1 MAKKKELS
9 EEEKIDEQI
18 VELLMKK
25 TGHRPSAQEVGSIIN
40 KMYGKV
46 IQKLLDVEFDEF
58 MGYDKNSH
66 EEKSSANRRNGTT
79 TKGKVVKTEYGSIV
93 VSPHRDRD
101 GEFEPELIKK
111 RQRVLEGFESKVIA
125 MYARGFSLA
134 DISKTIQDVYSL
146 TLSQETLSNMTKA
159 VSEEIQAWQNRT
171 LDSCY
176 PFVYIDCLYAKVKQ
190 DLRSTKKAIY
200 VALGVNCFGIK
211 DILGI
216 WMDDTESTSKW
227 CEILDELKSRGVKDI
242 FFVSLDGLTG
252 LADKIEETFPNTVAQ
267 RCIVHID
274 RNIYNILPKSM
285 VKEVMADFKL
295 IYTANN
301 LSYAKEAY
309 RNFSEKYGEDTKLM
323 KKVDENIE
331 YIYQLFEYPV
341 EIRKMI
347 YTTNAIES
355 LNAALRKVTRGK
367 GSFIN
372 EQALMKV
379 LYLRVRD
386 LKETWGKGVKE
397 WTSISRALVAT
408 FGERYLKHREEKK

>member
-46 IQKLLDVEFDEF
+46 IQRLLDVEFDEF

-66 EEKSSANRRNGTT
+66 GEKNSTNRRNGTT
-79 TKGKVVKTEYGSIV
+79 TKGKLVKTEYGSIV
-93 VSPHRDRD
+93 VSPHRDRQ

-111 RQRVLEGFESKVIA
+111 RQRVLEGFEDKVIA

-134 DISKTIQDVYSL
+134 DISKTIQEVYSIK
-146 TLSQETLSNMTKA
+146 LSEETLSNMTKA
-159 VSEEIQAWQNRT
+159 VCDEVEDWQNRP
-171 LDSCY
+171 LDACY
-176 PFVYIDCLYAKVKQ
+176 PFVYIDCLYAKVKE

-200 VALGVNCFGIK
+200 VALGVNCLGIK

-216 WMDDTESTSKW
+216 WIDDTESTSKW
-227 CEILDELKSRGVKDI
+227 CEILDELKARGVKDI

-252 LADKIEETFPNTVAQ
+252 LADKIEETFPKTVAQ

-285 VKEVMADFKL
+285 TKQVMADFKQ
-295 IYTANN
+295 IYTSSN
-301 LSYAKEAY
+301 LAHAKEAY
-309 RNFSEKYGEDTKLM
+309 NNFSEKYKENTKLM
-323 KKVDENIE
+323 KKVDENIS
-331 YIYQLFEYPV
+331 YVFQLFEYPV

-347 YTTNAIES
+347 YTTNSIES

-372 EQALMKV
+372 ETALMKV

-386 LKETWGKGVKE
+386 LQKTWAKGIKE
-397 WTSISRALVAT
+397 WTSISRALISV
-408 FGERYLKHREEKK
+408 FGDRYLKYCK

>member
-46 IQKLLDVEFDEF
+46 IQRLLDVEFDEF

-66 EEKSSANRRNGTT
+66 EEKNSTNRRNGTT
-79 TKGKVVKTEYGSIV
+79 TKGKLVKTEYGSIV
-93 VSPHRDRD
+93 VSPHRDRQ

-111 RQRVLEGFESKVIA
+111 RQRVLEGFEDKVIA

-134 DISKTIQDVYSL
+134 DISKTIQEVYSIK
-146 TLSQETLSNMTKA
+146 LSEETLSNMTKA
-159 VSEEIQAWQNRT
+159 VCDEVEDWQNRP
-171 LDSCY
+171 LDACY
-176 PFVYIDCLYAKVKQ
+176 PFVYIDCLYAKVKE

-200 VALGVNCFGIK
+200 VALGVNCLGIK

-216 WMDDTESTSKW
+216 WIDDTESTSKW
-227 CEILDELKSRGVKDI
+227 CEILDELKARGVKDI
-242 FFVSLDGLTG
+242 FFVSLDGLTS
-252 LADKIEETFPNTVAQ
+252 LADKIEETFPKTVAQ

-285 VKEVMADFKL
+285 TKQVMADFKQ
-295 IYTANN
+295 IYTSSN
-301 LSYAKEAY
+301 LAHAKEAY
-309 RNFSEKYGEDTKLM
+309 NNFSEKYKENTKLM
-323 KKVDENIE
+323 KKVDENIS
-331 YIYQLFEYPV
+331 YVFQLFEYPV

-372 EQALMKV
+372 ETALMKV

-386 LKETWGKGVKE
+386 LQKTWAKGIKE
-397 WTSISRALVAT
+397 WTSISRALISV
-408 FGERYLKHREEKK
+408 FGDRYLEYCK

>member
-46 IQKLLDVEFDEF
+46 IQRLLDVEFDEF

-66 EEKSSANRRNGTT
+66 EEKNSTNRRNGTT
-79 TKGKVVKTEYGSIV
+79 TKGKLVKTEYGSIV
-93 VSPHRDRD
+93 VSPHRDRQ

-111 RQRVLEGFESKVIA
+111 RQRVLEGFEDKVIA

-134 DISKTIQDVYSL
+134 DISKTIQEVYSIK
-146 TLSQETLSNMTKA
+146 LSEETLSNMTKA
-159 VSEEIQAWQNRT
+159 VCDEVEDWQNRP
-171 LDSCY
+171 LDACY
-176 PFVYIDCLYAKVKQ
+176 PFVYIDCLYAKVKE

-200 VALGVNCFGIK
+200 VALGVNCLGIK

-216 WMDDTESTSKW
+216 WIDDTESTSKW
-227 CEILDELKSRGVKDI
+227 CEILDELKARGVKDI

-252 LADKIEETFPNTVAQ
+252 LADKIEETFPKTVAQ

-285 VKEVMADFKL
+285 TKQVMADFKQ
-295 IYTANN
+295 IYTSSN
-301 LSYAKEAY
+301 LAHAKEAY
-309 RNFSEKYGEDTKLM
+309 NNFSEKYKENTKLM
-323 KKVDENIE
+323 KKADENIS
-331 YIYQLFEYPV
+331 YVFQLFEYPV

-372 EQALMKV
+372 ETALMKV

-386 LKETWGKGVKE
+386 LQKTWAKGIKE
-397 WTSISRALVAT
+397 WTSISRALISV
-408 FGERYLKHREEKK
+408 FGDRYLEYCK

>member
-46 IQKLLDVEFDEF
+46 IQRLLDVEFDEF

-66 EEKSSANRRNGTT
+66 EEKNSTNRRNGTT
-79 TKGKVVKTEYGSIV
+79 TKGKLVKTEYGSIV
-93 VSPHRDRD
+93 VSPHRDRQ

-111 RQRVLEGFESKVIA
+111 RQRVLEGFEDKVIA

-134 DISKTIQDVYSL
+134 DISKTIQEVYSIK
-146 TLSQETLSNMTKA
+146 LSEETLSNMTKA
-159 VSEEIQAWQNRT
+159 VCDEVEDWQNRP
-171 LDSCY
+171 LDACY
-176 PFVYIDCLYAKVKQ
+176 PFVYIDCLYAKVKE

-200 VALGVNCFGIK
+200 VALGVNCLGIK

-216 WMDDTESTSKW
+216 WIDDTESTSKW
-227 CEILDELKSRGVKDI
+227 CEILDELKDRGVKDI

-252 LADKIEETFPNTVAQ
+252 LADKIEETFPKTVAQ

-285 VKEVMADFKL
+285 TKQVMADFKQ
-295 IYTANN
+295 IYTSSN
-301 LSYAKEAY
+301 LAHAKEAY
-309 RNFSEKYGEDTKLM
+309 NNFSEKYKENTKLM
-323 KKVDENIE
+323 KKVDENIS
-331 YIYQLFEYPV
+331 YVFQLFEYPV

-372 EQALMKV
+372 ETALMKV

-386 LKETWGKGVKE
+386 LQKTWAKGIKE
-397 WTSISRALVAT
+397 WTSISRALISV
-408 FGERYLKHREEKK
+408 FGDRYLEYCK

>member
-46 IQKLLDVEFDEF
+46 IQRLLDVEFDEF

-66 EEKSSANRRNGTT
+66 EEKNSTNRRNGTT
-79 TKGKVVKTEYGSIV
+79 TKGKLVKTEYGSIV
-93 VSPHRDRD
+93 VSPHRDRQ

-111 RQRVLEGFESKVIA
+111 RQRVLEGFEDKVIA

-134 DISKTIQDVYSL
+134 DISKTIQEVYSIK
-146 TLSQETLSNMTKA
+146 LSEETLSNMTKA
-159 VSEEIQAWQNRT
+159 VCDEVEDWQNRP
-171 LDSCY
+171 LDACY
-176 PFVYIDCLYAKVKQ
+176 PFVYIDCLYAKVKE

-200 VALGVNCFGIK
+200 VALGVNCLGIK

-216 WMDDTESTSKW
+216 WIDDTESTSKW
-227 CEILDELKSRGVKDI
+227 CEILDELKARGVKDI

-252 LADKIEETFPNTVAQ
+252 LADKIEETFPKTVAQ

-285 VKEVMADFKL
+285 TKQVMADFKQ
-295 IYTANN
+295 IYTSSN
-301 LSYAKEAY
+301 LAHAKEAY
-309 RNFSEKYGEDTKLM
+309 NNFSEKYKENTKLM
-323 KKVDENIE
+323 KKVDENIS
-331 YIYQLFEYPV
+331 YVFQLFEYPV

-347 YTTNAIES
+347 YTTNSIES

-372 EQALMKV
+372 ETALMKV

-386 LKETWGKGVKE
+386 LQKTWAKGIKE
-397 WTSISRALVAT
+397 WTSISRALISV
-408 FGERYLKHREEKK
+408 FGDRYLKYCK

>member
-46 IQKLLDVEFDEF
+46 IQRLLDVEFDEF

-66 EEKSSANRRNGTT
+66 EEKNSTNRRNGTT
-79 TKGKVVKTEYGSIV
+79 TKGKLVKTEYGSIV
-93 VSPHRDRD
+93 VSPHRDRQ

-111 RQRVLEGFESKVIA
+111 RQRVLEGFEDKVIA

-134 DISKTIQDVYSL
+134 DISKTIQEVYSIK
-146 TLSQETLSNMTKA
+146 LSEETLSNMTKA
-159 VSEEIQAWQNRT
+159 VCDEVEDWQNRP
-171 LDSCY
+171 LDACY
-176 PFVYIDCLYAKVKQ
+176 PFVYIDCLYAKVKE

-200 VALGVNCFGIK
+200 VALGVNCLGIK

-216 WMDDTESTSKW
+216 WIDDTESTSKW
-227 CEILDELKSRGVKDI
+227 CEILDELKARGVKDI

-252 LADKIEETFPNTVAQ
+252 LADKIEETFPKTVAQ

-274 RNIYNILPKSM
+274 RNIYNILPKSIT
-285 VKEVMADFKL
+285 KQVMADFKQ
-295 IYTANN
+295 IYTSSN
-301 LSYAKEAY
+301 LAHAKEAY
-309 RNFSEKYGEDTKLM
+309 NNFSEKYKENTKLM
-323 KKVDENIE
+323 KKVDENIS
-331 YIYQLFEYPV
+331 YVFQLFEYPV

-347 YTTNAIES
+347 YTTNSIES

-372 EQALMKV
+372 ETALMKV

-386 LKETWGKGVKE
+386 LQKTWAKGIKE
-397 WTSISRALVAT
+397 WTSISRALISV
-408 FGERYLKHREEKK
+408 FGDRYLEYCK

>member
-46 IQKLLDVEFDEF
+46 IQRLLDVEFDEF

-66 EEKSSANRRNGTT
+66 EEKNSTNRRNGTT
-79 TKGKVVKTEYGSIV
+79 TKGKLVKTEYGSIV
-93 VSPHRDRD
+93 VSPHRDRQ

-111 RQRVLEGFESKVIA
+111 RQRVLEGFEDKVIA

-134 DISKTIQDVYSL
+134 DISKTIQEVYSIK
-146 TLSQETLSNMTKA
+146 LSEETLSNMTKA
-159 VSEEIQAWQNRT
+159 VCDEVEDWQNRP
-171 LDSCY
+171 LDACY
-176 PFVYIDCLYAKVKQ
+176 PFVYIDCLYAKVKE

-200 VALGVNCFGIK
+200 VALGVNCLGIK

-216 WMDDTESTSKW
+216 WIDDTESTSKW
-227 CEILDELKSRGVKDI
+227 CEILDELKARGVKDI

-252 LADKIEETFPNTVAQ
+252 LADKIEETFPKTVAQ

-285 VKEVMADFKL
+285 TKQVMADFKQ
-295 IYTANN
+295 IYTSSN
-301 LSYAKEAY
+301 LAHAKEAY
-309 RNFSEKYGEDTKLM
+309 NNFSEKYKENTKLM
-323 KKVDENIE
+323 KKVDENIS
-331 YIYQLFEYPV
+331 YVFQLFEYPV

-347 YTTNAIES
+347 YTTNSIES

-372 EQALMKV
+372 ETALMKV

-386 LKETWGKGVKE
+386 LQKTWAKGIKE
-397 WTSISRALVAT
+397 WTSISRALISV
-408 FGERYLKHREEKK
+408 FGDRYLEYCK

>member
-46 IQKLLDVEFDEF
+46 IQRLLDVEFDEF

-66 EEKSSANRRNGTT
+66 EEKNSTNRRNGTT
-79 TKGKVVKTEYGSIV
+79 TKGKLVKTEYGSIV
-93 VSPHRDRD
+93 VSPHRDRQ

-111 RQRVLEGFESKVIA
+111 RQRVLEGFEDKVIA

-134 DISKTIQDVYSL
+134 DISKTIQEVYSIK
-146 TLSQETLSNMTKA
+146 LSEETLSNMTKA
-159 VSEEIQAWQNRT
+159 VCDEVEDWQNRP
-171 LDSCY
+171 LDACY
-176 PFVYIDCLYAKVKQ
+176 PFVYIDCLYAKVKE

-200 VALGVNCFGIK
+200 VALGVNCLGIK

-216 WMDDTESTSKW
+216 WIDDTESTSKW
-227 CEILDELKSRGVKDI
+227 CEILDELKARGVKDI
-242 FFVSLDGLTG
+242 FFVSLDGLTS
-252 LADKIEETFPNTVAQ
+252 LADKIEETFPKTVAQ

-285 VKEVMADFKL
+285 TKQVMADFKQ
-295 IYTANN
+295 IYTSSN
-301 LSYAKEAY
+301 LAHAKEAY
-309 RNFSEKYGEDTKLM
+309 NNFSEKYKENTKLM
-323 KKVDENIE
+323 KKVDENIS
-331 YIYQLFEYPV
+331 YVFQLFEYPV

-347 YTTNAIES
+347 YTTNSIES

-372 EQALMKV
+372 ETALMKV

-386 LKETWGKGVKE
+386 LQKTWAKGIKE
-397 WTSISRALVAT
+397 WTSISRALISV
-408 FGERYLKHREEKK
+408 FGDRYLKYCK

>member
-25 TGHRPSAQEVGSIIN
+25 TGHKPSAHEVGSIIN

-46 IQKLLDVEFDEF
+46 IQRLLDAEFDEF

-66 EEKSSANRRNGTT
+66 EEKSSTNRRNGTT

-134 DISKTIQDVYSL
+134 DISKTIQEVYSL
-146 TLSQETLSNMTKA
+146 KLSEETLSNMTKA
-159 VSEEIQAWQNRT
+159 VCEEIQSWQNRP
-171 LDSCY
+171 LESCY
-176 PFVYIDCLYAKVKQ
+176 PFIYIDCLYAKVKE

-200 VALGVNCFGIK
+200 VALGVNCLGIK

-216 WMDDTESTSKW
+216 WIDNTESTSKW
-227 CEILDELKSRGVKDI
+227 CEILDELKARGVKDI
-242 FFVSLDGLTG
+242 FFVSLDGLAG
-252 LADKIEETFPNTVAQ
+252 LADKIEDTFPNTVTQ

-274 RNIYNILPKSM
+274 RNIFNILPRKDC
-285 VKEVMADFKL
+285 KEVMADFKQ
-295 IYTANN
+295 IYTAYN
-301 LSYAKEAY
+301 LRYAKEAY
-309 RNFSEKYGEDTKLM
+309 HNFSEKYKENAKLM

-386 LKETWGKGVKE
+386 LKETWAKGFKE
-397 WTSISRALVAT
+397 WTSISRALIAI
-408 FGERYLKHREEKK
+408 FGERYLKYCEKK

>member
-46 IQKLLDVEFDEF
+46 IQRLLDVEFDEF

-66 EEKSSANRRNGTT
+66 GEKNSTNRRNGTT
-79 TKGKVVKTEYGSIV
+79 TKGKLVKTEYGSIV
-93 VSPHRDRD
+93 VSPHRDRQ

-111 RQRVLEGFESKVIA
+111 RQRVLEGFEDKVIA

-134 DISKTIQDVYSL
+134 DISKTIQEVYSIK
-146 TLSQETLSNMTKA
+146 LSEETLSNMTKA
-159 VSEEIQAWQNRT
+159 VCDEVEDWQNRP
-171 LDSCY
+171 LDACY
-176 PFVYIDCLYAKVKQ
+176 PFVYIDCLYAKVKE

-200 VALGVNCFGIK
+200 VALGVNCLGIK

-216 WMDDTESTSKW
+216 WIDDTESTSKW
-227 CEILDELKSRGVKDI
+227 CEILDELKARGVKDI
-242 FFVSLDGLTG
+242 FFVSLDGLTS
-252 LADKIEETFPNTVAQ
+252 LADKIEETFPKTVAQ

-285 VKEVMADFKL
+285 TKQVMADFKQ
-295 IYTANN
+295 IYTSSN
-301 LSYAKEAY
+301 LAHAKEAY
-309 RNFSEKYGEDTKLM
+309 NNFSEKYKENTKLM
-323 KKVDENIE
+323 KKVDENIS
-331 YIYQLFEYPV
+331 YVFQLFEYPV

-347 YTTNAIES
+347 YTTNSIES

-372 EQALMKV
+372 ETALMKV

-386 LKETWGKGVKE
+386 LQKTWAKGIKE
-397 WTSISRALVAT
+397 WTSISRALISV
-408 FGERYLKHREEKK
+408 FGDRYLEYCK

>member
-46 IQKLLDVEFDEF
+46 IQRLLDVEFDEF

-66 EEKSSANRRNGTT
+66 EEKNSTNRRNGTT
-79 TKGKVVKTEYGSIV
+79 TKGKLVKTEYGSIV
-93 VSPHRDRD
+93 VSPHRDRQ

-111 RQRVLEGFESKVIA
+111 RQRVLEGFEDKVIA

-134 DISKTIQDVYSL
+134 DISKTIQEVYSIK
-146 TLSQETLSNMTKA
+146 LSEETLSNMTKA
-159 VSEEIQAWQNRT
+159 VCDEVEDWQNRP
-171 LDSCY
+171 LDACY
-176 PFVYIDCLYAKVKQ
+176 PFVYIDCLYAKVKE

-200 VALGVNCFGIK
+200 VALGVNCLGIK

-216 WMDDTESTSKW
+216 WIDDTESTSKW
-227 CEILDELKSRGVKDI
+227 CEILDELKARGVKDI

-252 LADKIEETFPNTVAQ
+252 LADKIEETFPKTVAQ

-285 VKEVMADFKL
+285 TKQVMADFKQ
-295 IYTANN
+295 IYTSSN
-301 LSYAKEAY
+301 LAHAKEAY
-309 RNFSEKYGEDTKLM
+309 NNFSEKYKENTKLM
-323 KKVDENIE
+323 KKVDENIS
-331 YIYQLFEYPV
+331 YVFQLFEYPV

-372 EQALMKV
+372 ETALMKV

-386 LKETWGKGVKE
+386 LQKTWAKGIKE
-397 WTSISRALVAT
+397 WTSISRALISV
-408 FGERYLKHREEKK
+408 FGDRYLEYCK

>member
-46 IQKLLDVEFDEF
+46 IQRLLDVEFDEF

-66 EEKSSANRRNGTT
+66 GEKNSTNRRNGTT
-79 TKGKVVKTEYGSIV
+79 TKGKLVKTEYGSIV
-93 VSPHRDRD
+93 VSPHRDRQ

-111 RQRVLEGFESKVIA
+111 RQRVLEGFEDKVIA

-134 DISKTIQDVYSL
+134 DISKTIQEVYSIK
-146 TLSQETLSNMTKA
+146 LSEETLSNMTKA
-159 VSEEIQAWQNRT
+159 VCDEVEDWQNRP
-171 LDSCY
+171 LDACY
-176 PFVYIDCLYAKVKQ
+176 PFVYIDCLYAKVKE

-200 VALGVNCFGIK
+200 VALGVNCLGIK

-216 WMDDTESTSKW
+216 WIDDTESTSKW
-227 CEILDELKSRGVKDI
+227 CEILDELKARGVKDI

-252 LADKIEETFPNTVAQ
+252 LADKIEETFPKTVAQ

-285 VKEVMADFKL
+285 TKQVMADFKQ
-295 IYTANN
+295 IYTSSN
-301 LSYAKEAY
+301 LAHAKEAY
-309 RNFSEKYGEDTKLM
+309 NNFSEKYKENTKLM
-323 KKVDENIE
+323 KKVDENIS
-331 YIYQLFEYPV
+331 YVFQLFEYPV

-347 YTTNAIES
+347 YTTNSIES

-372 EQALMKV
+372 ETALMKV

-386 LKETWGKGVKE
+386 LQKTWAKGIKE
-397 WTSISRALVAT
+397 WTSISRALISV
-408 FGERYLKHREEKK
+408 FGDRYLEYCK

>member
-46 IQKLLDVEFDEF
+46 IQRLLDVEFDEF

-66 EEKSSANRRNGTT
+66 EEKNSTNRRNGTT
-79 TKGKVVKTEYGSIV
+79 TKGKLVKTEYGSIV
-93 VSPHRDRD
+93 VSPHRDRQ

-111 RQRVLEGFESKVIA
+111 RQRVLEGFEDKVIA

-134 DISKTIQDVYSL
+134 DISKTIQEVYSIK
-146 TLSQETLSNMTKA
+146 LSEETLSNMTKA
-159 VSEEIQAWQNRT
+159 VCDEVEDWQNRP
-171 LDSCY
+171 LDACY
-176 PFVYIDCLYAKVKQ
+176 PFVYIDCLYAKVKE

-200 VALGVNCFGIK
+200 VALGVNCLGIK

-216 WMDDTESTSKW
+216 WIDDTESTSKW
-227 CEILDELKSRGVKDI
+227 CEILDELKDRGVKDI

-252 LADKIEETFPNTVAQ
+252 LADKIEETFPKTVAQ

-285 VKEVMADFKL
+285 TKQVMADFKQ
-295 IYTANN
+295 IYTSSN
-301 LSYAKEAY
+301 LAHAKEAY
-309 RNFSEKYGEDTKLM
+309 NNFSEKYKENTKLM
-323 KKVDENIE
+323 KKVDENIS
-331 YIYQLFEYPV
+331 YVFQLFEYPV

-347 YTTNAIES
+347 YTTNSIES

-372 EQALMKV
+372 ETALMKV

-386 LKETWGKGVKE
+386 LQKTWAKGIKE
-397 WTSISRALVAT
+397 WTSISRALISV
-408 FGERYLKHREEKK
+408 FGDRYLEYCK

>member
-46 IQKLLDVEFDEF
+46 IQRLLDVEFDEF

-66 EEKSSANRRNGTT
+66 EEKNSTNRRNGTT
-79 TKGKVVKTEYGSIV
+79 TKGKLVKTEYGSIV
-93 VSPHRDRD
+93 VSPHRDRQ

-111 RQRVLEGFESKVIA
+111 RQRVLEGFEDKVIA

-134 DISKTIQDVYSL
+134 DISKTIQEVYSIK
-146 TLSQETLSNMTKA
+146 LSEETLSNMTKA
-159 VSEEIQAWQNRT
+159 VCDEVEDWQNRP
-171 LDSCY
+171 LDACY
-176 PFVYIDCLYAKVKQ
+176 PFVYIDCLYAKVKE

-200 VALGVNCFGIK
+200 VALGVNCLGIK

-216 WMDDTESTSKW
+216 WIDDTESTSKW
-227 CEILDELKSRGVKDI
+227 CEILDELKARGVKDI

-252 LADKIEETFPNTVAQ
+252 LADKIEETFPKTVAQ

-285 VKEVMADFKL
+285 TKQVMADFKQ
-295 IYTANN
+295 IYTSSN
-301 LSYAKEAY
+301 LAHAKEAY
-309 RNFSEKYGEDTKLM
+309 NNFSEKYKENTKLM
-323 KKVDENIE
+323 KKVDENIS
-331 YIYQLFEYPV
+331 YVFQLFEYPV

-372 EQALMKV
+372 ETALMKV

-386 LKETWGKGVKE
+386 LQNTWAKGIKE
-397 WTSISRALVAT
+397 WTSISRALISV
-408 FGERYLKHREEKK
+408 FGDRYLEYCK

>member
-1 MAKKKELS
+1 MAKKKELN

-18 VELLMKK
+18 AELLMKK
-25 TGHRPSAQEVGSIIN
+25 VGNKPSAQEVGAIIN

-46 IQKLLDVEFDEF
+46 IQRLLDAEFDEF

-66 EEKSSANRRNGTT
+66 EEKDTTNRRNGTT
-79 TKGKVVKTEYGSIV
+79 TKGKVVKTEYGSITI
-93 VSPHRDRD
+93 SPHRDRN

-111 RQRVLEGFESKVIA
+111 RQRVLEGFEDKVIA
-125 MYARGFSLA
+125 MYARGFSLS

-146 TLSQETLSNMTKA
+146 KLSEETLSHMTKS
-159 VSEEIQAWQNRT
+159 VSEEVETWQNRK
-171 LDSCY
+171 LEPCY
-176 PFVYIDCLYAKVKQ
+176 PFVYIDCLYAKVKE
-190 DLRSTKKAIY
+190 DLRSVKKAIY
-200 VALGVNCFGIK
+200 VVLGVNCLGIK

-216 WMDDTESTSKW
+216 WIDDTESTSKW

-252 LADKIEETFPNTVAQ
+252 LADKIEDTFPNTVSQ

-274 RNIYNILPKSM
+274 RNIFNMLPRKIC
-285 VKEVMADFKL
+285 KEVMGDFKQ

-301 LSYAKEAY
+301 LHYAKEAY
-309 RNFSEKYGEDTKLM
+309 HNFCEKYKDNVKLI
-323 KKVDENIE
+323 KKVNEDIE
-331 YIYQLFEYPV
+331 YVFQLFEYPV

-355 LNAALRKVTRGK
+355 LNATLRKVTRGK
-367 GSFIN
+367 GSFVN
-372 EQALMKV
+372 EPALMKV

-386 LKETWGKGVKE
+386 LQKIWAKGIKE
-397 WTSISRALVAT
+397 WTSISRALISV
-408 FGERYLKHREEKK
+408 FGDRYLKHCE

>member
-46 IQKLLDVEFDEF
+46 IQRLLDVEFDEF

-66 EEKSSANRRNGTT
+66 EEKNSTNRRNGTT
-79 TKGKVVKTEYGSIV
+79 TKGKLVKTEYGSIV
-93 VSPHRDRD
+93 VSPHRNRQ

-111 RQRVLEGFESKVIA
+111 RQRVLEGFEDKVIA

-134 DISKTIQDVYSL
+134 DISKTIQEVYSIK
-146 TLSQETLSNMTKA
+146 LSEETLSNMTKA
-159 VSEEIQAWQNRT
+159 VCDEVEDWQNRP
-171 LDSCY
+171 LDACY
-176 PFVYIDCLYAKVKQ
+176 PFVYIDCLYAKVKE

-200 VALGVNCFGIK
+200 VALGVNCLGIK

-216 WMDDTESTSKW
+216 WIDDTESTSKW
-227 CEILDELKSRGVKDI
+227 CEILDELKARGVKDI

-252 LADKIEETFPNTVAQ
+252 LADKIEETFPKTVAQ

-285 VKEVMADFKL
+285 TKQVMADFKQ
-295 IYTANN
+295 IYTSSN
-301 LSYAKEAY
+301 LAHAKEAY
-309 RNFSEKYGEDTKLM
+309 NNFSEKYKENTKLM
-323 KKVDENIE
+323 KKVDENIS
-331 YIYQLFEYPV
+331 YVFQLFEYPV

-347 YTTNAIES
+347 YTTNSIES

-372 EQALMKV
+372 ETALMKV
-379 LYLRVRD
+379 LYLRVRG
-386 LKETWGKGVKE
+386 LQKTWAKGIKE
-397 WTSISRALVAT
+397 WTSISRALISV
-408 FGERYLKHREEKK
+408 FGDRYLKYCK

>member
-46 IQKLLDVEFDEF
+46 IQRLLDVEFDEF

-66 EEKSSANRRNGTT
+66 EEKNSTNRRNGTT
-79 TKGKVVKTEYGSIV
+79 TKGKLVKTEYGSIV
-93 VSPHRDRD
+93 VSPHRDRQ

-111 RQRVLEGFESKVIA
+111 RQRVLEGFEDKVIA

-134 DISKTIQDVYSL
+134 DISKTIQEVYSIK
-146 TLSQETLSNMTKA
+146 LSEETLSNMTKA
-159 VSEEIQAWQNRT
+159 VCDEVEDWQNRP
-171 LDSCY
+171 LDACY
-176 PFVYIDCLYAKVKQ
+176 PFVYIDCLYAKVKE

-200 VALGVNCFGIK
+200 VALGVNCLGIK

-216 WMDDTESTSKW
+216 WIDDTESTSKW
-227 CEILDELKSRGVKDI
+227 CEILDELKARGVKDI
-242 FFVSLDGLTG
+242 FFVSLDGLTS
-252 LADKIEETFPNTVAQ
+252 LADKIEETFPKTVAQ

-285 VKEVMADFKL
+285 TKQVMADFKQ
-295 IYTANN
+295 IYTSSN
-301 LSYAKEAY
+301 LAHAKEAY
-309 RNFSEKYGEDTKLM
+309 NNFSEKYKENTKLM
-323 KKVDENIE
+323 KKVDENIS
-331 YIYQLFEYPV
+331 YVFQLFEYPV

-347 YTTNAIES
+347 YTTNSIES

-372 EQALMKV
+372 ETALMKV

-386 LKETWGKGVKE
+386 LQKTWAKGIKE
-397 WTSISRALVAT
+397 WTSISRALISV
-408 FGERYLKHREEKK
+408 FGDRYLEYCK

>member
-1 MAKKKELS
+1 MAKKVELT

-18 VELLMKK
+18 VELIVKK

-58 MGYDKNSH
+58 MGYKKNSH
-66 EEKSSANRRNGTT
+66 EEKASSNRRNGKT

-93 VSPHRDRD
+93 VAPPRDRE

-111 RQRVLEGFESKVIA
+111 RQRVLEGFETKVIA
-125 MYARGFSLA
+125 MYSRGFSLA
-134 DISKTIQDVYSL
+134 DISKTIQEVYSL
-146 TLSQETLSNMTKA
+146 ELSEETLSNMTKA
-159 VSEEIQAWQNRT
+159 VSEEIETWQNRP
-171 LDSCY
+171 LQSCY
-176 PFVYIDCLYAKVKQ
+176 PFVYIDCLYAKVKD

-200 VALGVNCFGIK
+200 VALGINCMGIK
-211 DILGI
+211 DVLGI
-216 WMDDTESTSKW
+216 WVDNTESTSKW
-227 CEILDELKSRGVKDI
+227 CEILDELKARGVKDI

-252 LADKIEETFPNTVAQ
+252 LADKIEDTFPNTVTQ

-274 RNIYNILPKSM
+274 RNIYNILPKKDC
-285 VKEVMADFKL
+285 KEVMADFKQ
-295 IYTANN
+295 IYNANN
-301 LSYAKEAY
+301 LHYAKEAY
-309 RNFSEKYGEDTKLM
+309 RNFSEKYKENTKLM

-372 EQALMKV
+372 EPALMKV
-379 LYLRVRD
+379 LYLRVKD
-386 LKETWGKGVKE
+386 LQKTWAQGVKE
-397 WTSISRALVAT
+397 WKSIQRALINT
-408 FGERYLKHREEKK
+408 FGERYLQYCEDDK

>member
-46 IQKLLDVEFDEF
+46 IQRLLDVEFDEF

-66 EEKSSANRRNGTT
+66 EEKNSTNRRNGTT
-79 TKGKVVKTEYGSIV
+79 TKGKLVKTEYGSIV
-93 VSPHRDRD
+93 VSPHRDRQ

-111 RQRVLEGFESKVIA
+111 RQRVLEGFEDKVIA

-134 DISKTIQDVYSL
+134 DISKTIQEVYSIK
-146 TLSQETLSNMTKA
+146 LSEETLSNMTKA
-159 VSEEIQAWQNRT
+159 VCDEVEDWQNRP
-171 LDSCY
+171 LDACY
-176 PFVYIDCLYAKVKQ
+176 PFVYIDCLYAKVKE

-200 VALGVNCFGIK
+200 VALGVNCLGIK

-216 WMDDTESTSKW
+216 WIDDTESTSKW
-227 CEILDELKSRGVKDI
+227 CEILDELKARGVKDI

-252 LADKIEETFPNTVAQ
+252 LADKIEETFPKTVAQ

-285 VKEVMADFKL
+285 TKQVMADFKQ
-295 IYTANN
+295 IYTSSN
-301 LSYAKEAY
+301 LAHAKEAY
-309 RNFSEKYGEDTKLM
+309 NNFSEKYKENTKLM
-323 KKVDENIE
+323 KKVDENIS
-331 YIYQLFEYPV
+331 YVFQLFEYPV

-372 EQALMKV
+372 ETALMKV

-386 LKETWGKGVKE
+386 LQKTWAKGIKE
-397 WTSISRALVAT
+397 WTSISRALISV
-408 FGERYLKHREEKK
+408 FGDRYLKYCK